1 MDQKALI
8 LESRFSLPPNFLG
21 YCGQKTATANF
32 RKCII
37 NGDCENVPHEV
48 TKFIVLYPYLK
59 TLSAIT
65 GLHELSYPVI
75 EGYWFGN
82 DKLRLAKNEHYN
94 MLLDNFLQQG
104 VPDFFVEE
112 LRAKQ
117 PAKFIPSHLFHVLHI
132 GVGRASG
139 AVPFNMDSINNCM
152 IRWGKIIEVK
162 DTSAVIEL
170 HSLKINKSGY
180 GLFMQN
186 EEIPL
191 DRKLTPGLK
200 KNQTVAVHWKLIV
213 KKLTPDEIS
222 ALNFWTNEV
231 IKIAKPPED

>member
-21 YCGQKTATANF
+21 YCGQKTASGNF

-37 NGDCENVPHEV
+37 TKDCADVPYEV
-48 TKFIVLYPYLK
+48 SKFIVLYPYLK

-65 GLHELSYPVI
+65 GLPELSYTVI
-75 EGYWFGN
+75 ESYWFGN
-82 DKLRLAKNEHYN
+82 DKLSLAKNEHYN
-94 MLLDNFLQQG
+94 LLLDNFLKQG

-117 PAKFIPSHLFHVLHI
+117 PVSFIPSHLFHVLHI

-139 AVPFNMDSINNCM
+139 AVPFNLESINNCM

-162 DTSAVIEL
+162 DNSAVVEL
-170 HSLKINKSGY
+170 HSLKIKKSGY
-180 GLFMQN
+180 DLFMQK
-186 EEIPL
+186 EEVPF
-191 DRKLTPGLK
+191 DRELTPGLK
-200 KNQTVAVHWKLIV
+200 KNYTVAVHWKLIV
-213 KKLTPDEIS
+213 KKLTADEVS
-222 ALNFWTNEV
+222 KLNFWTNEV
-231 IKIAKPPED
+231 IKIVKPV